1 MVAISND
8 DIDSHC
14 KFAESLGGLSFLHLS
29 DGELKTARLY
39 DVVNDRGNGCRR
51 SLFVVDRDGVL
62 RHVNRAYQVSEEAQY
77 QAVLDA
83 LATIK

>member
-1 MVAISND
+1 VVAISND

-14 KFAESLGGLSFLHLS
+14 KFAESLGGLSFPHLS
-29 DGELKTARLY
+29 DGELKAAQLY
-39 DVVNDRGNGCRR
+39 NVVNDRGNGCRR

-62 RHVNRAYQVSEEAQY
+62 RHVNRAYQASEEAQY

-83 LATIK
+83 LAAIK